1 MRLVV
6 VEDIRNVYY
15 HYAARKAKQ
24 IKNLREIIFKLVG
37 HGLT

>member
-6 VEDIRNVYY
+6 VEDT
-15 HYAARKAKQ
+15 RKAKQ
-24 IKNLREIIFKLVG
+24 IKNLREIISKLVG